1 MEVIAGAEEARVV
14 YSGVMQGRSRA
25 RPRRLV
31 VDIGGGST
39 ELIIGRGD
47 KPKLMESV
55 SLGCVVHTQRFFGA
69 GMISAARFRRARLAA
84 GVALEF
90 LKQPYRAAGWAQV
103 IGSSGTIR
111 GLWRVMREPARSDS
125 RRVGKEG

>member
-1 MEVIAGAEEARVV
+1 
-14 YSGVMQGRSRA
+14 MQGRSRA

-55 SLGCVVHTQRFFGA
+55 SLGCVVHTQRFFGD
-69 GMISAARFRRARLAA
+69 GMISAARLRRARLAA
-84 GVALEF
+84 AVELEF
-90 LKQPYRAAGWAQV
+90 IQPPYPDAGWEQV
-103 IGSSGTIR
+103 IGSSGTMR
-111 GLWRVMREPARSDS
+111 GIWSVMPAPDWNTSELTQCDT
-125 RRVGKEG
+125 EHPHDI

>member
-1 MEVIAGAEEARVV
+1 MFALPIYEFVAAATTALGHPIEVIAGAEEARLV

-55 SLGCVVHTQRFFGA
+55 SLGCVVHTQRFFGD
-69 GMISAARFRRARLAA
+69 GM
-84 GVALEF
+84 
-90 LKQPYRAAGWAQV
+90 
-103 IGSSGTIR
+103 SS
-111 GLWRVMREPARSDS
+111 EE
-125 RRVGKEG
+125 RRVGKGGVRACRIRWWRQHYKNKKVKK

>member
-1 MEVIAGAEEARVV
+1 
-14 YSGVMQGRSRA
+14 MQGRSRA

-55 SLGCVVHTQRFFGA
+55 SLGCVVHTQRFFGD

-84 GVALEF
+84 GVELEF
-90 LKQPYRAAGWAQV
+90 LKQPYRDAGWDQV
-103 IGSSGTIR
+103 IGSSGTIKSEEHTSE
-111 GLWRVMREPARSDS
+111 LQSLMRISYAVFCLKKKTDKSNQP
-125 RRVGKEG
+125 

>member
-1 MEVIAGAEEARVV
+1 MRKLAVGNEFVAAATTALGHPIEVIAGAEEARLV

-55 SLGCVVHTQRFFGA
+55 SLGCVVHTQRFFGD
-69 GMISAARFRRARLAA
+69 GMI
-84 GVALEF
+84 
-90 LKQPYRAAGWAQV
+90 
-103 IGSSGTIR
+103 
-111 GLWRVMREPARSDS
+111 RSEE
-125 RRVGKEG
+125 RRVGKECVSTCRSRWSPYHYNKTTKH

>member
-1 MEVIAGAEEARVV
+1 
-14 YSGVMQGRSRA
+14 MQGRSRA

-55 SLGCVVHTQRFFGA
+55 SLGCVVHTQRFFGD
-69 GMISAARFRRARLAA
+69 GMISAARFRRARLRSAEHTSE
-84 GVALEF
+84 LQS
-90 LKQPYRAAGWAQV
+90 L
-103 IGSSGTIR
+103 
-111 GLWRVMREPARSDS
+111 MRISYAVFCLTKKRKTNLTPTTTN
-125 RRVGKEG
+125 